1 MKNTISD
8 RVADF
13 LKNFPPFSF
22 LKPKDLQELS
32 QEISIVYKDK
42 DAIVFS
48 ENDQTHDC
56 FYVVH
61 KGAIALKKN
70 HTNDILDMCDEGD
83 IFGLRPLLAQ
93 ENYIMEARAYEES
106 ILYAIPIAIFKPFA
120 QANKEVGNFLIESY
134 ASNTKNPYSDIHKDK
149 LYGEILEH
157 EVHSDKEIFDLQPIK
172 YSKKIVTCSRSTT
185 AKQIAQILTKKKVG
199 AILIV
204 DEMLPIGII
213 TDKDLRNKIVTGE
226 FSINTPAE
234 SIMSSPVITYPKKIT
249 VTEAQMAMMK
259 SNISYLCLTK
269 DGTPNTKVVG
279 VLSKHDLMVTLGNN
293 PAVLIKALKRTTK
306 AKEIKPI
313 RTRITQLLQGYLN
326 QNIPMTLISK
336 IITELNNACITRV
349 IEISLEKMS
358 SPPPVKFAWLAL
370 GSQGRSE
377 QMLHTDQDNAIIYE
391 NVSEV
396 FEAETKIYFLKF
408 AALVNKGLLNIGYDY
423 CPAEMMASNSKWCLS
438 LNEWK
443 NQVHHWITNP
453 GKNEV
458 LLSFIFFDYNRT
470 YGNAE
475 IVDQLSEYIF
485 ETVKSNPDFY
495 RHLVSGALQSPSPT
509 GFFRQFL
516 VEQDGANKDH
526 FDIKRRALM
535 PLTDAAR
542 VLTLSHSVKS
552 ISNTAERFEKLA
564 ELEPQNSELFLSCA
578 YSFKALLKF
587 RTKQGLMHNDSGQ
600 FIELETLS
608 KTEKIKLKST
618 FKTIKELQELISVR
632 YNNGNLLG

>member
-1 MKNTISD
+1 MKNTISH

-13 LKNFPPFSF
+13 LKGFPPFSF
-22 LKPKDLQELS
+22 LHQKDLEKLS
-32 QEISIVYKDK
+32 EQISIVYKDK
-42 DAIVFS
+42 DAVIFA
-48 ENDQTHDC
+48 ENEKTHDS

-61 KGAIALKKN
+61 KGAVALKKSQKN
-70 HTNDILDMCDEGD
+70 AVLDMCDEGD

-93 ENYIMEARAYEES
+93 ENYIMEAVAYEET
-106 ILYAIPIAIFKPFA
+106 ILYAIPIAVFKPYA
-120 QANKEVGNFLIESY
+120 LENRTVGNFLIESY
-134 ASNTKNPYSDIHKDK
+134 ASNTRNPYSDIHKDK
-149 LYGEILEH
+149 LYGDDLVH
-157 EVHSDKEIFDLQPIK
+157 ENHHAERDSFDLQPIK
-172 YSKKIVTCSRSTT
+172 YSKKIVTCGPSTT
-185 AKQIAQILTKKKVG
+185 ARDIAKIMTKKKVG

-213 TDKDLRNKIVTGE
+213 TDKDLRNKIVTGDY
-226 FSINTPAE
+226 SILTTAE
-234 SIMSSPVITYPKKIT
+234 TIMTKPVITYPKKMT

-269 DGTPNTKVVG
+269 DGTTNTKAVG
-279 VLSKHDLMVTLGNN
+279 ILSKHDVMVALGNN
-293 PAVLIKALKRTTK
+293 PAVLIKALKRAKK

-313 RTRITQLLQGYLN
+313 RARIMQLLQGYLD

-336 IITELNNACITRV
+336 IITELNEACTTRV

-377 QMLHTDQDNAIIYE
+377 QMLHTDQDNAIVYE
-391 NVSEV
+391 NVSDV
-396 FEAETKIYFLKF
+396 FKEETRVYFLKF
-408 AALVNKGLLNIGYDY
+408 AALVNKGLFEIGYDY
-423 CPAEMMASNSKWCLS
+423 CPAEMMASNPKWCMS
-438 LNEWK
+438 LEEWK
-443 NQVHHWITNP
+443 SQVHHWITNP

-458 LLSFIFFDYNRT
+458 LLSFIFFDYSLT
-470 YGNAE
+470 YGDAA
-475 IVDQLSEYIF
+475 IVDELSESIF
-485 ETVKSNPDFY
+485 ENVKANPIFY
-495 RHLVSGALQSPSPT
+495 VHLVSGALQSPSPT

-542 VLTLSHSVKS
+542 VLILSHSVKS

-564 ELEPQNSELFLSCA
+564 ELEPNNRELYLSCS

-587 RTKQGLMHNDSGQ
+587 RTKQGLLHHDSGQ
-600 FIELETLS
+600 FIALESLS
-608 KTEKIKLKST
+608 KMEKIKLKRT
-618 FKTIKELQELISVR
+618 FKTIKELQELISIRFNVS
-632 YNNGNLLG
+632 NLV

>member
-1 MKNTISD
+1 MKNTISH

-13 LKNFPPFSF
+13 LKDFPPFSF
-22 LKPKDLQELS
+22 LHKMDLEKLS
-32 QEISIVYKDK
+32 EQISIVYKDK
-42 DAIVFS
+42 DAVIFS
-48 ENDQTHDC
+48 ENEKTHDS

-61 KGAIALKKN
+61 KGAVALKKN
-70 HTNDILDMCDEGD
+70 SKNNVLDMCDEGD

-93 ENYIMEARAYEES
+93 ENYIMEAVAHEES
-106 ILYAIPIAIFKPFA
+106 ILYAIPIVDFKPYA
-120 QANKEVGNFLIESY
+120 LENRTVGNFLIESY
-134 ASNTKNPYSDIHKDK
+134 ASNTRNPYSDIHKDK
-149 LYGEILEH
+149 LYGDDLVH
-157 EVHSDKEIFDLQPIK
+157 DTMHSDTNSFDLAPIK
-172 YSKKIVTCSRSTT
+172 YSKKIVTCSPSTT
-185 AKQIAQILTKKKVG
+185 ARDVAKIMNKKKVG

-213 TDKDLRNKIVTGE
+213 TDKDLRNKIVTGDY
-226 FSINTPAE
+226 
-234 SIMSSPVITYPKKIT
+234 SIMTTAETIMTKPVITYPKKMT

-269 DGTPNTKVVG
+269 DGTTNTKAVG
-279 VLSKHDLMVTLGNN
+279 ILSKHDVMVALGNN
-293 PAVLIKALKRTTK
+293 PAVLIKALKRAKK

-313 RTRITQLLQGYLN
+313 RARIMQLLQGYLD

-336 IITELNNACITRV
+336 IITELNEACTTRV
-349 IEISLEKMS
+349 IEICIEKMS

-377 QMLHTDQDNAIIYE
+377 QMLHTDQDNAIVYE

-396 FEAETKIYFLKF
+396 FKDETKIYFLKF
-408 AALVNKGLLNIGYDY
+408 AGLVNKGLFEIGYDY
-423 CPAEMMASNSKWCLS
+423 CPADMMASNPKWCMS
-438 LNEWK
+438 LDEWK

-458 LLSFIFFDYNRT
+458 LLSFIFFDYSVT
-470 YGNAE
+470 YGDTE
-475 IVDQLSEYIF
+475 IASQLSDSIF
-485 ETVKSNPDFY
+485 ENVKANPIFY
-495 RHLVSGALQSPSPT
+495 VHLVSGALQSPSPT

-516 VEQDGANKDH
+516 VEQDGANKDN

-542 VLTLSHSVKS
+542 VLILSHSVKG

-564 ELEPQNSELFLSCA
+564 QLEPQNSELYLSCS

-587 RTKQGLMHNDSGQ
+587 RTKQGLLHHDSGQ
-600 FIELETLS
+600 FIALESLS
-608 KTEKIKLKST
+608 KMEKIKLKRT

-632 YNNGNLLG
+632 FNVSNVV

>member
-1 MKNTISD
+1 MKNTISH

-13 LKNFPPFSF
+13 LKGFPPFSF
-22 LKPKDLQELS
+22 LHQKDLEKLS
-32 QEISIVYKDK
+32 EQISIVYKDK
-42 DAIVFS
+42 DAVIFA
-48 ENDQTHDC
+48 ENEKTHDS

-61 KGAIALKKN
+61 KGAVALKKSQKN
-70 HTNDILDMCDEGD
+70 AVLDMCDEGD

-93 ENYIMEARAYEES
+93 ENYIMEAVAYEET
-106 ILYAIPIAIFKPFA
+106 ILYAIPIAVFKPYA
-120 QANKEVGNFLIESY
+120 LENRTVGNFLIESY
-134 ASNTKNPYSDIHKDK
+134 ASNTRNPYSDIHKDK
-149 LYGEILEH
+149 LYGDDLVH
-157 EVHSDKEIFDLQPIK
+157 ENHHAERDSFDLQPIK
-172 YSKKIVTCSRSTT
+172 YSKKIVTCGPSTT
-185 AKQIAQILTKKKVG
+185 ARDIAKIMTKKKVG

-213 TDKDLRNKIVTGE
+213 TDKDLRNKIVTGDY
-226 FSINTPAE
+226 SILTTAE
-234 SIMSSPVITYPKKIT
+234 TIMTKPVITYPKKMT

-269 DGTPNTKVVG
+269 DGTTNTKAVG
-279 VLSKHDLMVTLGNN
+279 ILSKHDVMVALGNN
-293 PAVLIKALKRTTK
+293 PAVLIKALKRAKK

-313 RTRITQLLQGYLN
+313 RARIMQLLQGYLD

-336 IITELNNACITRV
+336 IITELNEACTTRV

-377 QMLHTDQDNAIIYE
+377 QMLHTDQDNAIVYE
-391 NVSEV
+391 NVSDV
-396 FEAETKIYFLKF
+396 FKEETRVYFLKF
-408 AALVNKGLLNIGYDY
+408 AALVNKGLFEIGYDY
-423 CPAEMMASNSKWCLS
+423 CPAEMMASNPKWCMS
-438 LNEWK
+438 LEEWK
-443 NQVHHWITNP
+443 SQVHHWITNP

-458 LLSFIFFDYNRT
+458 LLSFIFFDYSLT
-470 YGNAE
+470 YGDAV
-475 IVDQLSEYIF
+475 IVDELSESIF
-485 ETVKSNPDFY
+485 ENVKANPIFY
-495 RHLVSGALQSPSPT
+495 VHLVSGALQSPSPT

-542 VLTLSHSVKS
+542 VLILSHSVKS

-564 ELEPQNSELFLSCA
+564 ELEPNNRELYLSCS

-587 RTKQGLMHNDSGQ
+587 RTKQGLLHHDSGQ
-600 FIELETLS
+600 FIALESLS
-608 KTEKIKLKST
+608 KMEKIKLKRT
-618 FKTIKELQELISVR
+618 FKTIKELQELISIRFNVS
-632 YNNGNLLG
+632 NLV

>member
-1 MKNTISD
+1 MKNTISH

-13 LKNFPPFSF
+13 LKGFPPFSF
-22 LKPKDLQELS
+22 LHQKDLEKLS
-32 QEISIVYKDK
+32 EQISIVYKDK
-42 DAIVFS
+42 DAVIFA
-48 ENDQTHDC
+48 ENEQTHDS

-61 KGAIALKKN
+61 KGAVALKKSSKS
-70 HTNDILDMCDEGD
+70 TVLDMCDEGD

-93 ENYIMEARAYEES
+93 ENYIMEAVAHEES
-106 ILYAIPIAIFKPFA
+106 ILYAIPIAVFKPYA
-120 QANKEVGNFLIESY
+120 LENRTVGNFLIESY
-134 ASNTKNPYSDIHKDK
+134 ASNTRNPYSDIHKDK
-149 LYGEILEH
+149 LYGDDLLH
-157 EVHSDKEIFDLQPIK
+157 ENHHAAKDSFDLQPIK
-172 YSKKIVTCSRSTT
+172 YSKKIVTCSPSTT
-185 AKQIAQILTKKKVG
+185 ARDIAKIMTKKKVG

-213 TDKDLRNKIVTGE
+213 TDKDLRNKIVTGDY
-226 FSINTPAE
+226 SILTTAE
-234 SIMSSPVITYPKKIT
+234 TIMTKPVVTYPKKMT

-269 DGTPNTKVVG
+269 DGTTNTKAVG
-279 VLSKHDLMVTLGNN
+279 ILSKHDVMVALGNN
-293 PAVLIKALKRTTK
+293 PAVLIKALKRAKK

-313 RTRITQLLQGYLN
+313 RARIMQLLQGYLD

-336 IITELNNACITRV
+336 IITELNEACTTRV

-377 QMLHTDQDNAIIYE
+377 QMLHTDQDNAIVYE
-391 NVSEV
+391 NVSDV
-396 FEAETKIYFLKF
+396 FKDETRVYFLKF
-408 AALVNKGLLNIGYDY
+408 AALVNKGLFEIGYDY
-423 CPAEMMASNSKWCLS
+423 CPAEMMASNPKWCMS
-438 LNEWK
+438 LDEWK
-443 NQVHHWITNP
+443 NQVKHWITNP

-458 LLSFIFFDYNRT
+458 LLSFIFFDYSLT
-470 YGNAE
+470 YGDAA
-475 IVDQLSEYIF
+475 IVDELSESIF
-485 ETVKSNPDFY
+485 ENVKANPVFY
-495 RHLVSGALQSPSPT
+495 VHLVSGALQSPSPT

-542 VLTLSHSVKS
+542 VLILSHSVKS

-564 ELEPQNSELFLSCA
+564 ELEPNNRELYLSCS

-587 RTKQGLMHNDSGQ
+587 RTKQGLLHHDSGQ
-600 FIELETLS
+600 FIALESLS
-608 KTEKIKLKST
+608 KMEKIKLKRT

-632 YNNGNLLG
+632 FNISNLV